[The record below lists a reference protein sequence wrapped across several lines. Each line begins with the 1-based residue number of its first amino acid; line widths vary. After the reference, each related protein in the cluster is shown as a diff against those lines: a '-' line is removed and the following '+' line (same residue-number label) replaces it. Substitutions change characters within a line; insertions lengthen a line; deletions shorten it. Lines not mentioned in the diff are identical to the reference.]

1 MFKKI
6 VGMMSLAAYLNEK
19 MQKFHFL
26 LQRQTHMEDTE
37 ILRISPEIVKYLFEM
52 RFGVR
57 YANRFAHLTPRQ
69 REKIIQWS
77 GLYAF
82 LLVKLFKKHS
92 SRHFQMKLQREAIC
106 GLIIKGIPKTI
117 PTLNPL
123 PIQKPIVTHD
133 FMKNMFEKFP
143 PGTVLL
149 DPIGDCWETLSAKKI
164 EDNIVHCLTKHPKN
178 HFIAFIDGYCSVWI
192 RNMNCSN
199 DVSIRLSNGY
209 LDCSNR
215 ATACAFLNSG
225 NNKIVLA
232 VGYEN
237 GNVKIFI
244 LTESLDLI
252 LCMFEV
258 PSQMPTKVPVYQIDC
273 HHSEPI
279 IAVLYK
285 KTLVK
290 FILLDLKKKQFHFSQ
305 IYVLRSPT
313 SSSEAK
319 CLRECASCICF
330 LPCGSDVKAVTGY
343 PNGILAFWDITVK
356 TDEEDEKDKEDEE
369 DGFIPMIANNLILSI
384 KVLPDEYD
392 IQQIKAISFDQSL
405 LAILAKSDRGTYV
418 FIVKVAPDRRCSD
431 ILGQYEGHFAFDGVF
446 LLIQN
451 HTLITINI
459 VARDRIIKI
468 HEIESKN
475 GPIKSFF
482 FDCKNNLIGYI
493 VFNSAILHKIRL
505 NGLQEVPRLV

>member
-1 MFKKI
+1 
-6 VGMMSLAAYLNEK
+6 
-19 MQKFHFL
+19 
-26 LQRQTHMEDTE
+26 
-37 ILRISPEIVKYLFEM
+37 
-52 RFGVR
+52 
-57 YANRFAHLTPRQ
+57 
-69 REKIIQWS
+69 
-77 GLYAF
+77 
-82 LLVKLFKKHS
+82 
-92 SRHFQMKLQREAIC
+92 MKLQREAIC
-106 GLIIKGIPKTI
+106 GLIRMGIPKTI
-117 PTLNPL
+117 PTLNPM
-123 PIQKPIVTHD
+123 PIPKPIVTHA
-133 FMKNMFEKFP
+133 FMQTMFEKFP
-143 PGTVLL
+143 PGTVLF
-149 DPIGDCWETLSAKKI
+149 DPNGDRWETLSAKKI
-164 EDNIVHCLTKHPKN
+164 EDNIVHCLIKHKHPNKK

-199 DVSIRLSNGY
+199 DVSICLSNGY
-209 LDCSNR
+209 LSCSNR

-244 LTESLDLI
+244 LTESFDLI

-285 KTLVK
+285 KKLVK
-290 FILLDLKKKQFHFSQ
+290 FILLDLMKNKFHCSQ
-305 IYVLRSPT
+305 IYVLRST
-313 SSSEAK
+313 SFSEAE

-330 LPCGSDVKAVTGY
+330 LPCGSGRKAVTGY
-343 PNGILAFWDITVK
+343 QHGFVVFWDITVN
-356 TDEEDEKDKEDEE
+356 TDEEDKEDEE
-369 DGFIPMIANNLILSI
+369 NEEDVYEPKIANNIIVSI

-392 IQQIKAISFDQSL
+392 IQQINAISFDQSL

-418 FIVKVAPDRRCSD
+418 FIVKIAPDRRCSD

-451 HTLITINI
+451 HTSITINI

-482 FDCKNNLIGYI
+482 FDRENNLIGYI

>member
-6 VGMMSLAAYLNEK
+6 VAMRILAAYLNGK
-19 MQKFHFL
+19 MKQKFHFL
-26 LQRQTHMEDTE
+26 LQRQTHMVDTE
-37 ILRISPEIVKYLFEM
+37 ILHISPKIVKYLFEM

-57 YANRFAHLTPRQ
+57 YANSFAHLTPRQ

-82 LLVKLFKKHS
+82 LLVKLFKKQPS
-92 SRHFQMKLQREAIC
+92 QIFQMKLQREAIC
-106 GLIIKGIPKTI
+106 GLIRMGIPKTI
-117 PTLNPL
+117 PTLNPM
-123 PIQKPIVTHD
+123 PIPKPIVTHA
-133 FMKNMFEKFP
+133 FMQTMFEKFP

-149 DPIGDCWETLSAKKI
+149 DTIGDCWETPSSKKI

-192 RNMNCSN
+192 RNTNCSN

-209 LDCSNR
+209 LSCSNR

-285 KTLVK
+285 KKLVK
-290 FILLDLKKKQFHFSQ
+290 FILLDLKKKQFRCSQ

-343 PNGILAFWDITVK
+343 PNGFLVFWNITVK
-356 TDEEDEKDKEDEE
+356 TDEEDVYE
-369 DGFIPMIANNLILSI
+369 PNIANNLILSI

-418 FIVKVAPDRRCSD
+418 FIVKIAPDRRCSD

-482 FDCKNNLIGYI
+482 FDCENNLIGYI

>member
-1 MFKKI
+1 MFKNI
-6 VGMMSLAAYLNEK
+6 VAMLILATYLFGK
-19 MQKFHFL
+19 MQKLHFL
-26 LQRQTHMEDTE
+26 LKRQTHMVDTE
-37 ILRISPEIVKYLFEM
+37 ILRISPKIVNYLFEM

-57 YANRFAHLTPRQ
+57 CANSFAHLTPRQ

-77 GLYAF
+77 GLYGF
-82 LLVKLFKKHS
+82 LLVKLFKKQPS
-92 SRHFQMKLQREAIC
+92 QQFQMKLQREAIC
-106 GLIIKGIPKTI
+106 GLIRMGIPKTI
-117 PTLNPL
+117 PTLNPI
-123 PIQKPIVTHD
+123 PIPKPRVTHD
-133 FMKNMFEKFP
+133 FMQTMFANFP

-149 DPIGDCWETLSAKKI
+149 DPNGDWWETLSAKKI
-164 EDNIVHCLTKHPKN
+164 EDNILHCLTKHPKMP
-178 HFIAFIDGYCSVWI
+178 FIAIIDGYRNVWI
-192 RNMNCSN
+192 GNMKCPNN
-199 DVSIRLSNGY
+199 VSIRLSNGY
-209 LDCSNR
+209 LNYSNR
-215 ATACAFLNSG
+215 ATACTFLNSG
-225 NNKIVLA
+225 NNEIVLA

-252 LCMFEV
+252 LCIFEV
-258 PSQMPTKVPVYQIDC
+258 PSQMTTKVQVYQIDC

-285 KTLVK
+285 KELVK
-290 FILLDLKKKQFHFSQ
+290 FILLDLEKKQFHCSQ
-305 IYVLRSPT
+305 IYVLRCTT
-313 SSSEAK
+313 SFSEAE

-330 LPCGSDVKAVTGY
+330 LPCVSGGKAVTGY
-343 PNGILAFWDITVK
+343 QHGFLAFWHITVN
-356 TDEEDEKDKEDEE
+356 TDEEDEEDEE
-369 DGFIPMIANNLILSI
+369 DVYKSKIANNCIHSI
-384 KVLPDEYD
+384 KVLPDGYD

-418 FIVKVAPDRRCSD
+418 FIVKIAPDRRCSN
-431 ILGQYEGHFAFDGVF
+431 ILGKYEGNFAFDGVF

-451 HTLITINI
+451 HTSITINI

-482 FDCKNNLIGYI
+482 FDRENNLIVYI